1 MSGKLIALIL
11 AATMVPLA
19 SASAAPAFAPQ
30 MAAGTLVLDVQ
41 YGGGGKYSRR
51 HYSWCAS
58 RYRSY
63 DPDTNSYWNSYGQR
77 RQCRSPYM

>member
-1 MSGKLIALIL
+1 MSARLSALLIA
-11 AATMVPLA
+11 ATLLPLA
-19 SASAAPAFAPQ
+19 PASAAPAHALL
-30 MAAGTLVLDVQ
+30 ATGGYIVDVQ